1 MPGPA
6 DGRLINLLDS
16 SSLSHRMTINMYHV
30 SMLVAKVKAEAI
42 SATYYH
48 LWDGFLRAFEAIERQ
63 YIQWERDAM
72 ILIGYQK
79 KECPDKSAGS
89 HPSVHSCYHIY
100 QGPWTTSIWNK
111 HRAARIILHQTFLD
125 VVSPVTTGSDCNMFH
140 SDNCDWSAVSRSIIQ
155 DMINDILASVPFSL
169 GDIPTMYTT
178 TSPKSVSGYFLIWS
192 LQVIIR
198 CTFASKEQQND
209 ARSILLRVGRQCGIS
224 YATIFAQ
231 NFVSKERIIAT
242 GNGVD
247 FDLVDKEILAY

>member
-1 MPGPA
+1 M
-6 DGRLINLLDS
+6 S
-16 SSLSHRMTINMYHV
+16 INMYHV
-30 SMLVAKVKAEAI
+30 SILVAKVKAEAI
-42 SATYYH
+42 SATDNH
-48 LWDGFLRAFEAIERQ
+48 RWDGFLRAFEAIERQ

-72 ILIGYQK
+72 ILIGYQQ

-89 HPSVHSCYHIY
+89 HPSVHRCYHIY
-100 QGPWTTSIWNK
+100 PGPWTTGIWNK

-125 VVSPVTTGSDCNMFH
+125 VISLVTTGSDCNMFY
-140 SDNCDWSAVSRSIIQ
+140 SDNCDRCAVSRSIIQ
-155 DMINDILASVPFSL
+155 DMIKDIFASVPFSL

-178 TSPKSVSGYFLIWS
+178 TSPKSVSGYFLVWT

-231 NFVSKERIIAT
+231 NFVSKEHIIAT

-247 FDLVDKEILAY
+247 FDLVDEEILAY